1 MMSRAS
7 ANENITAQLV
17 DMSGKVLQQKQIV
30 HNSTIRFDLDAYVP
44 GIYLIRVQVNGEQSV
59 WRVIKQ

>member
-1 MMSRAS
+1 
-7 ANENITAQLV
+7 
-17 DMSGKVLQQKQIV
+17 MSGKVLQQKRIV
-30 HNSTIRFDLDAYVP
+30 HNRTIRFDLEAYVP